1 MVVSVDQIREGGLSL
16 DQRLSETFLTHTLA
30 DVKDTGFRPV
40 GGAEL
45 HVTLRKTGG
54 GVLVQGATEVAVHT
68 PCKRCLADVP
78 LWVPVAFT
86 LNLIPTS
93 RRAAHNG
100 LTGGD
105 DEHAERAGSF
115 DLDQVDEE
123 VFDGKTIDL
132 DPIVREQV
140 LLALPMQAVC
150 REDCQGLC
158 GMCGQNLNE
167 GSCDCA
173 SERVDP
179 RLASLKNIKL
189 N

>member
-16 DQRLSETFLTHTLA
+16 DQPLSETFLTHTLA
-30 DVKDTGFRPV
+30 DVKDTGFRPA
-40 GGAEL
+40 GAAEL
-45 HVTLRKTGG
+45 HATLRKTGS
-54 GVLVQGATEVAVHT
+54 GVLVQGATEVAVLT
-68 PCKRCLADVP
+68 PCKRCLADV
-78 LWVPVAFT
+78 LLRLPVTFT
-86 LNLIPTS
+86 LNLVPAS
-93 RRAAHNG
+93 KLAAQG
-100 LTGGD
+100 GAVGGD

-115 DLDQVDEE
+115 DLGRADED
-123 VFDGKTIDL
+123 VFDGRTIDL

-167 GSCDCA
+167 GTCECA

>member
-30 DVKDTGFRPV
+30 DVKDTGFRPL
-40 GGAEL
+40 GAAEL
-45 HVTLRKTGG
+45 HVTLRKTGS
-54 GVLVQGATEVAVHT
+54 GVLVQGATEVAVRT

-78 LWVPVAFT
+78 LAVPISFT
-86 LNLIPTS
+86 LNLVPAS
-93 RRAAHNG
+93 RPATQSGAAA
-100 LTGGD
+100 GD
-105 DEHAERAGSF
+105 EEHGERGGSF
-115 DLDQVDEE
+115 DPGRVDEE
-123 VFDGKTIDL
+123 VFNGKTIDL

-150 REDCQGLC
+150 RENCQGLC

-167 GSCDCA
+167 STCSCA

-179 RLASLKNIKL
+179 RLAGLKNIKL